1 MRLDLRDFRS
11 YEHARLRLGD
21 GVTVI
26 SGRNGAGKTN
36 LLEALY
42 FACTGRSC
50 RTANEREVVRFGA
63 PLCRLELHTHD
74 ALGTHVIGVGFQPG
88 EPKRLSVD
96 GAAVERLTDVAA
108 RPLVSVFL
116 PDRLDLVLG
125 APALRRAHL
134 DQVVAALWPSRAATR
149 RSYTGALAQR
159 NALVTAV
166 RAGRGSASSLPAW
179 DAELARHG
187 VELMRDRAE
196 AVDGLRE
203 RFARHAEALGLEG
216 AAEVAYRPRSRAQT
230 AEALAAELGERTAG
244 DIDRGFTSHGPH
256 RDELALRRA
265 GRELRAYGSRG
276 QQRLGLLALLLA
288 ERELLA
294 DVRGTPPLLL
304 LDDVMSELDATRRGR
319 LVDVLH
325 GGGQSVITTTELAH
339 VPGADDARVE
349 KVALAD
355 GRVHQGD
362 DDERGAAGARAAE
375 DAAGAPEPDAP
386 ADADAAGAEPH
397 VPDAPADADAARAEP
412 HVPDAPAD
420 ADADANPT
428 TADAHAAP
436 ERLAR

>member
-1 MRLDLRDFRS
+1 MLARALSLRDFRS
-11 YEHARLRLGD
+11 YEAAELRLGD

-63 PLCRLELHTHD
+63 PLTRLELATEGE
-74 ALGTHVIGVGFQPG
+74 LGSHVLAVGFQPG

-96 GAAVERLTDVAA
+96 GAPVERLTDVAD

-116 PDRLDLVLG
+116 PDRLELVLG

-134 DQVVAALWPSRAATR
+134 DQVVTALWPTRAGTR
-149 RSYTGALAQR
+149 RAYGAALAQR
-159 NALVTAV
+159 NALVAAV
-166 RAGRGSASSLPAW
+166 RAGRSGRGSLPAW

-187 VELMRDRAE
+187 IALMADRAE

-203 RFARHAEALGLEG
+203 PFARHAEALGLDG
-216 AAEVAYRPRSRAQT
+216 PAELSYRPRSRA
-230 AEALAAELGERTAG
+230 ADPDALAAELAERVEG
-244 DIDRGFTSHGPH
+244 DLERGFTGHGPH
-256 RDELALRRA
+256 RDDLALRRDD
-265 GRELRAYGSRG
+265 RELRSYGSRG

-294 DVRGTPPLLL
+294 ETRGAPPLLL

-319 LVDVLH
+319 LVEMLH

-339 VPGADDARVE
+339 VPGADDPAVERV
-349 KVALAD
+349 AIAD
-355 GRVHQGD
+355 GRVLQAA
-362 DDERGAAGARAAE
+362 DE
-375 DAAGAPEPDAP
+375 
-386 ADADAAGAEPH
+386 
-397 VPDAPADADAARAEP
+397 
-412 HVPDAPAD
+412 
-420 ADADANPT
+420 
-428 TADAHAAP
+428 
-436 ERLAR
+436 ERLAG